1 MGSGVSIK
9 LITTSFQ
16 TSPYQWGHECF
27 TIRAAC
33 AEDVPA
39 LAEIKSRVW
48 PDEDSSP
55 EQITRVLNSA
65 DHLTIVAEHAGSLA
79 GFVDSFPTHSP
90 AGLRREVDLLAVSP
104 FFRGRHLGEALV
116 RASVQYAGN
125 IPSRALIQTG
135 NIASRMTFT
144 RCGFS
149 CGEQVHRLYV
159 SSEKY
164 TPAIEATPDAC
175 LIKVVTMNYPGIWLE
190 NSFTTRDLLAA
201 RWRINQE
208 DISLAGAVIPAD
220 LEDACQSAVQG
231 GYHFIAEY
239 QWWKKEGDH
248 ETN

>member
-1 MGSGVSIK
+1 M
-9 LITTSFQ
+9 ITTSFQ
-16 TSPYQWGHECF
+16 ATPYQWGHECL
-27 TIRAAC
+27 TIRAART
-33 AEDVPA
+33 EDVPA
-39 LAEIKSRVW
+39 LTEIKSRVW

-55 EQITRVLNSA
+55 KQITRVLNSA
-65 DHLTIVAEHAGSLA
+65 DHLTLVTEHAAHPVGL
-79 GFVDSFPTHSP
+79 VDSFLTQTPTGPHW
-90 AGLRREVDLLAVSP
+90 EVDLLAVSP
-104 FFRGRHLGEALV
+104 FFRGRHLGEVLV

-125 IPSRALIQTG
+125 ITSRALIQTG

-144 RCGFS
+144 RSGFS

-164 TPAIEATPDAC
+164 APAIEATPDAC

-201 RWRINQE
+201 RWQINQGN
-208 DISLAGAVIPAD
+208 ISLAGAVIPAD
-220 LEDACQSAVQG
+220 LEDACRSAEQG

-248 ETN
+248 ETD